1 MSHSHATR
9 LKSVTPVALA
19 VLVASVAVVAAVT
32 TVSVVVVAVAVV
44 VAAVVARDVA
54 VVVSSTVTRA
64 PVAKTRRSR
73 CARAGVVLMEL
84 APRSRN
90 RVLRLS
96 LIHI

>member
-44 VAAVVARDVA
+44 VAAVAAPAAWWGLRGATADDQMSTVSESPAALDTQDSIHPASRSA
-54 VVVSSTVTRA
+54 VVSNVSR
-64 PVAKTRRSR
+64 
-73 CARAGVVLMEL
+73 
-84 APRSRN
+84 
-90 RVLRLS
+90 
-96 LIHI
+96 